1 MEDEKKIKNS
11 PDYIS
16 ISGTQTI
23 LNQMRNSIC
32 KIKINQING
41 TGFFCKIPY
50 ENNTMNVLMTN
61 YHILDKEYYNKNDAL
76 NLFIN
81 DEKDVKIINLKI
93 NRTTYFS
100 EIYDL
105 ALIELKE
112 SDGIPINIYLDLDD
126 NLFKKEINAFYDKKS
141 IYVLQYPLGNDA
153 AVSYG
158 LSKEINNYEIKHTC
172 STEHGSSGSP
182 ILNLSNNKV
191 IGIHKQ
197 GAKNFKCNIN
207 YNIGTCLQF
216 PLNDFFEKN
225 KKENDPNKIFD
236 DVLNKYLQKSEE
248 FYERSKN
255 YMNDMIY
262 HIEHGQVMNITFN
275 VFVPN
280 SYGNRYKLHL
290 DFSSN
295 LVLKFGTTIDDMLKI
310 YFKLKGRGDLIN
322 YNGNEIYFLWNMF
335 KLGFGDQTPI
345 EIFFI
350 NTLNPSVNV
359 YLNDHYFFE
368 NNYNNHNKLNIK
380 ELDDALLIIYF
391 KQIFD
396 EKKMG
401 IGMNNENNIAFKI
414 DNDILNKGSKKREAF
429 YEYLNNRIKDMKY
442 EIGPGPKMNII
453 FKTTQGCIN
462 TLILNHGTTIDQML
476 RIYCRRFFRENI
488 RNIIEKELCFLFHAN
503 RIKLGDKTPVEH
515 YFRNEVNPILNVN
528 SIVSDSDSNI
538 YKFSKEEIN
547 LIDLCS
553 KRVSEEIY
561 GPNPKPK
568 PNPKPEPIQSPSGEI
583 NVKFNKDG
591 NIVIIKMDDSCLV
604 FELIYE
610 YYEKTKEK
618 NRKFIFNNKELFE
631 LDSRSLK
638 EVGLKKNSEIFVK

>member
-1 MEDEKKIKNS
+1 
-11 PDYIS
+11 
-16 ISGTQTI
+16 
-23 LNQMRNSIC
+23 
-32 KIKINQING
+32 
-41 TGFFCKIPY
+41 
-50 ENNTMNVLMTN
+50 
-61 YHILDKEYYNKNDAL
+61 
-76 NLFIN
+76 
-81 DEKDVKIINLKI
+81 
-93 NRTTYFS
+93 
-100 EIYDL
+100 
-105 ALIELKE
+105 
-112 SDGIPINIYLDLDD
+112 
-126 NLFKKEINAFYDKKS
+126 
-141 IYVLQYPLGNDA
+141 
-153 AVSYG
+153 
-158 LSKEINNYEIKHTC
+158 
-172 STEHGSSGSP
+172 
-182 ILNLSNNKV
+182 
-191 IGIHKQ
+191 
-197 GAKNFKCNIN
+197 
-207 YNIGTCLQF
+207 
-216 PLNDFFEKN
+216 
-225 KKENDPNKIFD
+225 
-236 DVLNKYLQKSEE
+236 
-248 FYERSKN
+248 
-255 YMNDMIY
+255 
-262 HIEHGQVMNITFN
+262 
-275 VFVPN
+275 
-280 SYGNRYKLHL
+280 
-290 DFSSN
+290 
-295 LVLKFGTTIDDMLKI
+295 MLKI

-359 YLNDHYFFE
+359 YLNDYYFFE

>member
-197 GAKNFKCNIN
+197 VC
-207 YNIGTCLQF
+207 
-216 PLNDFFEKN
+216 
-225 KKENDPNKIFD
+225 
-236 DVLNKYLQKSEE
+236 QK
-248 FYERSKN
+248 F
-255 YMNDMIY
+255 
-262 HIEHGQVMNITFN
+262 
-275 VFVPN
+275 
-280 SYGNRYKLHL
+280 
-290 DFSSN
+290 
-295 LVLKFGTTIDDMLKI
+295 
-310 YFKLKGRGDLIN
+310 
-322 YNGNEIYFLWNMF
+322 
-335 KLGFGDQTPI
+335 
-345 EIFFI
+345 
-350 NTLNPSVNV
+350 
-359 YLNDHYFFE
+359 
-368 NNYNNHNKLNIK
+368 
-380 ELDDALLIIYF
+380 
-391 KQIFD
+391 
-396 EKKMG
+396 
-401 IGMNNENNIAFKI
+401 
-414 DNDILNKGSKKREAF
+414 
-429 YEYLNNRIKDMKY
+429 
-442 EIGPGPKMNII
+442 
-453 FKTTQGCIN
+453 
-462 TLILNHGTTIDQML
+462 
-476 RIYCRRFFRENI
+476 
-488 RNIIEKELCFLFHAN
+488 
-503 RIKLGDKTPVEH
+503 
-515 YFRNEVNPILNVN
+515 
-528 SIVSDSDSNI
+528 
-538 YKFSKEEIN
+538 
-547 LIDLCS
+547 
-553 KRVSEEIY
+553 
-561 GPNPKPK
+561 
-568 PNPKPEPIQSPSGEI
+568 
-583 NVKFNKDG
+583 
-591 NIVIIKMDDSCLV
+591 
-604 FELIYE
+604 
-610 YYEKTKEK
+610 
-618 NRKFIFNNKELFE
+618 
-631 LDSRSLK
+631 
-638 EVGLKKNSEIFVK
+638 